1 MVLSTQPEKSSR
13 SSSIVKQS
21 TAPVWPVRLCSCR
34 SRVLTTGSGRAPLP
48 SLSKPEGCRGPA
60 CIITST
66 SNVKPHEPAELFVL
80 SGQ

>member
-1 MVLSTQPEKSSR
+1 MVVSTQPEKSSR

-34 SRVLTTGSGRAPLP
+34 SRVLGPGSGRVPLP
-48 SLSKPEGCRGPA
+48 LLSRPERSRGPA
-60 CIITST
+60 SIDTST
-66 SNVKPHEPAELFVL
+66 SRSARSHDPPVL